1 VPFIAGVAQMP
12 YRSFVAYNVIGGVLW
27 VTSLLWI
34 GYLLGLSPLA
44 KQAHHVILLV
54 IIVSVL
60 PLGWEILKRWRQSTG
75 RG

>member
-1 VPFIAGVAQMP
+1 
-12 YRSFVAYNVIGGVLW
+12 VAYNVIGGVLW